1 MRAGRGHDE
10 QPDLSEDPAGETL
23 TSELGWAAVNADPR
37 RWIPCPVV
45 FPDGWDRD
53 SWADAAAIAWS
64 EQWGLPAQSAE
75 VQRLTT
81 TLRVI
86 HERALARVK
95 CHQVWI
101 YLPDCFTAPLPV
113 FIAIWRQSGARDVR
127 LRALTG
133 ADDPPGGSR
142 RVRGAAGAGAARPA
156 PPARGRREAAGPPR
170 LCLPRR
176 GARHRY
182 PGL

>member
-113 FIAIWRQSGARDVR
+113 FIAIWRQSGDRDVR

-133 ADDPPGGSR
+133 ADDTSGGR
-142 RVRGAAGAGAARPA
+142 RPVAADVFTGQLGQGLRVQRRRPGAGGQPLALLGYAFRV
-156 PPARGRREAAGPPR
+156 E
-170 LCLPRR
+170 
-176 GARHRY
+176 
-182 PGL
+182 